1 MKAIVGLVVV
11 DEVLIV
17 QHQQQN
23 KNGLTHKTTR
33 WLDLSFFRIGGRRDD
48 CWRLLRCHC
57 QITSVCLVALI
68 LLFFSSSSGRSVLKM
83 RRGNGYEMKK
93 KKSTR
98 ELLYLIIWLY
108 FCCLFKHFFLS
119 SFRNLLGVLVQ
130 PTWTVFIV
138 QCCGKQLIFSLSF
151 AIIEFPLSHVGH
163 ER

>member
-1 MKAIVGLVVV
+1 MRSWLSSISSRIKMDWLTK
-11 DEVLIV
+11 
-17 QHQQQN
+17 QQDD
-23 KNGLTHKTTR
+23 LTC
-33 WLDLSFFRIGGRRDD
+33 LSFELTGEGMIAGDYWD
-48 CWRLLRCHC
+48 VIVKL
-57 QITSVCLVALI
+57 
-68 LLFFSSSSGRSVLKM
+68 LLFVLLHWSFSFSSSSGRSVLKM